1 MLKMGGFMHNA
12 VFQGDRF
19 REGRR
24 EERVDKQR
32 K

>member
-1 MLKMGGFMHNA
+1 MGGFMHND
-12 VFQGDRF
+12 VFQGEGF